1 MGAKDTGR
9 VPAADAIALAE
20 EIVARLAELPEV
32 LEISFAGSLRRMRE
46 TIGDVDVLVAS
57 HDPTAVHEAF
67 RALPL
72 VTQVL
77 AAGDK
82 KSSVLTV
89 RGIQADLRVVEPDAY
104 GAALQYFTGSKE
116 HNVRIRERA
125 VRRKLLL
132 NEYGL
137 FHRGEDGGQGE
148 RIAARTEHDVYAAM
162 GMAFIPPPLREDRG
176 EVDAAIKDTLPAV
189 VALGDLRGD
198 LHGHSHFSGD
208 GKHTLEE
215 MVTAAAE
222 RGYAYWAVTDHSEN
236 LTMNGMSREVIAA
249 RRSAI
254 AELQERCELRI
265 LEGLELNIAM
275 DGTVDYD
282 PDLLDSMAW
291 NVASIHSHMRYDA
304 AVQTERTLQAIAN
317 PQVHAI
323 GHPTGRKIGVR
334 PGYEIELAA
343 ILEACRETGTAL
355 EVNASPRR
363 LDLSGDMVRRAVEA
377 GVTLTIS
384 CDAHSVGDLGSMRY
398 GVWTAQRGWATAADV
413 LNTRSLEDLE
423 AFVAA
428 KRARG

>member
-1 MGAKDTGR
+1 
-9 VPAADAIALAE
+9 
-20 EIVARLAELPEV
+20 
-32 LEISFAGSLRRMRE
+32 
-46 TIGDVDVLVAS
+46 
-57 HDPTAVHEAF
+57 
-67 RALPL
+67 
-72 VTQVL
+72 
-77 AAGDK
+77 
-82 KSSVLTV
+82 
-89 RGIQADLRVVEPDAY
+89 
-104 GAALQYFTGSKE
+104 
-116 HNVRIRERA
+116 
-125 VRRKLLL
+125 
-132 NEYGL
+132 
-137 FHRGEDGGQGE
+137 
-148 RIAARTEHDVYAAM
+148 
-162 GMAFIPPPLREDRG
+162 
-176 EVDAAIKDTLPAV
+176 
-189 VALGDLRGD
+189 
-198 LHGHSHFSGD
+198 
-208 GKHTLEE
+208 
-215 MVTAAAE
+215 
-222 RGYAYWAVTDHSEN
+222 
-236 LTMNGMSREVIAA
+236 
-249 RRSAI
+249 
-254 AELQERCELRI
+254 
-265 LEGLELNIAM
+265 M